1 MGRGRPLAA
10 VLLVLAGVRPSAT
23 RAAEP
28 PDVSLDPA
36 RVAWRAL
43 YYTAHKMGISASIA
57 VRMGGPGVP
66 EGRSGGGEAAVA
78 GDGIV
83 LESTT
88 HLPGRVFL
96 AREEVDPV
104 QARALSIVDTETG
117 AKNHRKTY
125 TLTTRGFFLDLL
137 EPASRAQAAK
147 PPERWT
153 QATRSFTGYP
163 RALPPAAP
171 ITGPIGLLYAM
182 SAAPLK
188 APGDAFTVHVLVQTN
203 VERVTVQVESVE
215 TVALDFRE
223 TSGGVERAVVG
234 PISALRLVV
243 RSRPVDP
250 AATSAFRIFGLGGDV
265 ELLWDPAR
273 HLPVEIAGSVRV
285 LGRVKVHLASVT
297 MR

>member
-1 MGRGRPLAA
+1 M
-10 VLLVLAGVRPSAT
+10 VLLALAGLRPSAA
-23 RAAEP
+23 RAGEP
-28 PDVSLDPA
+28 PAVVLDPG

-43 YYTAHKMGISASIA
+43 YYTAHKMGVSASIA
-57 VRMGGPGVP
+57 VRMSGPGTPVARP
-66 EGRSGGGEAAVA
+66 GGDEATVA
-78 GDGIV
+78 GEGIV

-96 AREEVDPV
+96 ALEEVDPA
-104 QARALSIVDTETG
+104 QARALRIVDTETG
-117 AKNHRKTY
+117 AKDHRKTY
-125 TLTTRGFFLDLL
+125 TLTTRGFFLDLI
-137 EPASRAQAAK
+137 EPASRAQAAG

-163 RALPPAAP
+163 RALPPETP
-171 ITGPIGLLYAM
+171 ITGPLGLLYAV
-182 SAAPLK
+182 SAAPLA
-188 APGDAFTVHVLVQTN
+188 APGDALTVHVLVQTN
-203 VERVTVQVESVE
+203 VERVTVLVESVE

-223 TSGGVERAVVG
+223 TSGGVEREVVG

-265 ELLWDPAR
+265 ELVWDPAR
-273 HLPVEIAGSVRV
+273 HLPVEIAGNVKI
-285 LGRVKVHLASVT
+285 LGRVKVHLAAVT